1 MSALDENDDNEV
13 GEAGV
18 AMATI
23 TGTRS
28 PTDVGGGAVV
38 GIVRSNNPIWSKSSG
53 QGLGHSGGG
62 EVGGGSDPIKRPV
75 HSSLTMVFWW
85 WGDLLWGDLLELGRP
100 PRTPLVPH
108 CSARR
113 CM

>member
-1 MSALDENDDNEV
+1 MKAMDNGKFV
-13 GEAGV
+13 LGAPHGDGEGPDPEEIV
-18 AMATI
+18 MAM
-23 TGTRS
+23 R
-28 PTDVGGGAVV
+28 VGGEG
-38 GIVRSNNPIWSKSSG
+38 
-53 QGLGHSGGG
+53 
-62 EVGGGSDPIKRPV
+62 GGGSDPIKRPV